1 MFFYFIIFVSYKQGK
16 KEVKEKEK
24 SQSRTNPLSNKEI
37 VSDLIDR
44 HSKSLSEDLR
54 FYLEQSQQQT
64 IFEVKEVYPL
74 LYDSLLKI
82 LIEQFDSFN
91 IGKRYSKEIESNRFN
106 DNERRN
112 YYISLYFNTLHEI
125 IIYNN

>member
-1 MFFYFIIFVSYKQGK
+1 MNDFEETEKQGK

-82 LIEQFDSFN
+82 LIEH
-91 IGKRYSKEIESNRFN
+91 IV
-106 DNERRN
+106 
-112 YYISLYFNTLHEI
+112 
-125 IIYNN
+125 

>member
-1 MFFYFIIFVSYKQGK
+1 MNDFEETEKQGK

-91 IGKRYSKEIESNRFN
+91 IGERYSKEIESNRFN

-125 IIYNN
+125 IVYNN